1 MAQNLRLGALCCRL
15 KCIPFIMITIKLGI
29 PVLSLLLY
37 FPLHLSFCSSPWSQ
51 MRIIFASRLRSN
63 DGNYL
68 RRFQCA
74 DNAPAAATTI
84 VARTVLQVAPI
95 CPIPPKKNIRQMT

>member
-1 MAQNLRLGALCCRL
+1 
-15 KCIPFIMITIKLGI
+15 MITIKLGI

-37 FPLHLSFCSSPWSQ
+37 FPLHLSFCSFPWSQ

-74 DNAPAAATTI
+74 DNASRSNNNCGTI
-84 VARTVLQVAPI
+84 CAPSSPR
-95 CPIPPKKNIRQMT
+95 CAPSPQKKY